1 MDQVNKTVIKKK
13 VVSVAGHA
21 EDGIDTL
28 KKPVYWGLFGLL
40 YILYGITFFHIINV
54 NPMWIRLLS
63 TAIQSLIC
71 LFLLVRFNPFR
82 KHELR
87 EFDGQIIFASAF
99 LLLTNLVS
107 TEFSLS
113 SGEDVYAKFVG
124 IFSKKSA
131 I

>member
-1 MDQVNKTVIKKK
+1 MDPINKTAIKKK

-21 EDGIDTL
+21 ADGIDSL
-28 KKPVYWGLFGLL
+28 KKTVYWGLVVLI
-40 YILYGITFFHIINV
+40 YILYGITFFHIAYV
-54 NPMWIRLLS
+54 NPAWIRLLS
-63 TAIQSLIC
+63 TTFQTLIC

-107 TEFSLS
+107 TEFSLH
-113 SGEDVYAKFVG
+113 SGEDVYAKFIG
-124 IFSKKSA
+124 IFSKKSGN
-131 I
+131 

>member
-1 MDQVNKTVIKKK
+1 MDQVNKTAIKKK
-13 VVSVAGHA
+13 VASVAGHA
-21 EDGIDTL
+21 EDGMGIL
-28 KKPVYWGLFGLL
+28 KKMVYWGLFGLL
-40 YILYGITFFHIINV
+40 YLLYGITFFHIIYI

-63 TAIQSLIC
+63 TAIQTLVC

-99 LLLTNLVS
+99 ILLTNLVS
-107 TEFSLS
+107 TEFSLR
-113 SGEDVYAKFVG
+113 SGEDVYAKFVD

>member
-1 MDQVNKTVIKKK
+1 MDPINKTAIKKK

-21 EDGIDTL
+21 ADGIDSL
-28 KKPVYWGLFGLL
+28 KKTVYWGLFGLL
-40 YILYGITFFHIINV
+40 YLLYGITFFHIINV

-63 TAIQSLIC
+63 TTIQTLIC
-71 LFLLVRFNPFR
+71 LFLLVRFNPLR

-107 TEFSLS
+107 TEFSLR
-113 SGEDVYAKFVG
+113 SGEDVYAKLVG
-124 IFSKKSA
+124 LFSKK
-131 I
+131 